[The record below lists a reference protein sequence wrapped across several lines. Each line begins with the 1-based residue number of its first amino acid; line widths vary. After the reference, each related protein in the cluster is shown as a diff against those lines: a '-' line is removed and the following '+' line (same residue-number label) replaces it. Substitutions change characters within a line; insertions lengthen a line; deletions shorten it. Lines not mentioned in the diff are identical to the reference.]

1 MNRGTMNT
9 WNLANPPELE
19 APTFLGKIRGGIRV
33 GLLITATL
41 VAVVLFLLGRGMR
54 GLLGRWVVFHF
65 GVARLWSR
73 ICLSC
78 AGVRLRVVG
87 KPVHHGAL
95 VANHSSWLDIL
106 ALRATS
112 LIYFVSKAEVA
123 NWPGVGFITRITGTV
138 FIERRR
144 SQAKAQEAIL
154 RERIAADQTLCFF
167 PEGTS
172 TDGLRVLP
180 FKSSLFSA
188 FFEEGKGTDILI
200 QPVTLRYS
208 PDASRNLPDN
218 FYGWWGDMSFEGHI
232 WDVVTRSQGGLVEVI
247 FHPAVPASDFAD
259 RKALADHCQQRVAGG
274 MTLGEPVSADQVVV
288 SDSSGEFPG
297 VPHV

>member
-1 MNRGTMNT
+1 MNT

-19 APTFLGKIRGGIRV
+19 TPTRLGKILGGVRV
-33 GLLITATL
+33 GLLISLTA
-41 VAVVLFLLGRGMR
+41 VCVVIFLIGRGLR

-65 GVARLWSR
+65 GVARFWSR
-73 ICLSC
+73 ACLWC
-78 AGVRLRVVG
+78 AGVKLRVTG

-106 ALRATS
+106 ALRATR

-188 FFEEGKGTDILI
+188 FFEDGQGTDILI
-200 QPVTLRYS
+200 QPVTVRYTPNADLS
-208 PDASRNLPDN
+208 LPDN

-232 WDVVTRSQGGLVEVI
+232 WDVVTRSSGGLVEVI
-247 FHPAVPASDFAD
+247 FHPAVPASDFPD

-274 MTLGEPVSADQVVV
+274 METGEPVPANQVTMAG
-288 SDSSGEFPG
+288 SPG
-297 VPHV
+297 ATDV